1 MMKRKNK
8 KLNSKIL
15 KIRKGKPMKKIL
27 FTAYSL
33 EVGGIEKALMTLLNY
48 LSSQEKYD
56 ITLVLEEKK
65 GMFLNDLDKKIK
77 IIEYKPDNSKNV
89 LIRKFKNL
97 MKRIKFVLK
106 YKNKFDFSASYATYS
121 LPGSFIARTATIN
134 SCLWVHSEYMTF
146 FNNNKQEYMKFFN
159 KLKVE
164 KFKNIVFVSENA
176 KKIFD
181 ENYSKLKYKTQ
192 TIYNLIDYKDI
203 INKSKEQ
210 IEEKKSDV
218 YTFLNVGRH
227 TEKDKKLS
235 RIIEVAKMLKKD
247 NLQFRIIF
255 VGDGQDSEKYKEK
268 VKKNGLEKEIIFLG
282 NKKNPYP
289 YFKIADSFIMTSEY
303 EGFPVVYI
311 EALILGLPIIT
322 TNVSDSKKII
332 EDKYGIVLEK
342 NVDLIYNAMKKAIKD
357 GIKVTKEFNCQ
368 KYNNK
373 IKKELENLI
382 NNNSLN

>member
-121 LPGSFIARTATIN
+121 IPGSFITRTASKN
-134 SCLWVHSEYMTF
+134 NCLWVHSEYMTF

-303 EGFPVVYI
+303 EGFPVTYL
-311 EALILGLPIIT
+311 EAMILELPIIT
-322 TNVSDSKKII
+322 TDVSDSEEII
-332 EDKYGIVLEK
+332 AGKYGIIVEK
-342 NVDLIYNAMKKAIKD
+342 NVELIYNMMKMAIKK
-357 GIKVTKEFNCQ
+357 GIKPNEKFNGKE
-368 KYNNK
+368 YNKK
-373 IKKELENLI
+373 IENELFELI
-382 NNNSLN
+382 NK

>member
-121 LPGSFIARTATIN
+121 LPGSFIARLASKN

-146 FNNNKQEYMKFFN
+146 FNNNKQEYIKFFN
-159 KLKVE
+159 KLKVK

-181 ENYSKLKYKTQ
+181 GNYSKLKYKTQ

-210 IEEKKSDV
+210 IEEKKSDI

-255 VGDGQDSEKYKEK
+255 VGDGQDSEKYKEE

-303 EGFPVVYI
+303 EGFPVTYL
-311 EALILGLPIIT
+311 EAMILELPIIT
-322 TNVSDSKKII
+322 TDVSDSEEII
-332 EDKYGIVLEK
+332 AGKYGIIVEK
-342 NVDLIYNAMKKAIKD
+342 NVELIYNMMKMAIKK
-357 GIKVTKEFNCQ
+357 GIKPNEKFNGKE
-368 KYNNK
+368 YNKK
-373 IKKELENLI
+373 IENELFELI
-382 NNNSLN
+382 NK

>member
-121 LPGSFIARTATIN
+121 LPGSFIARTATKN

-146 FNNNKQEYMKFFN
+146 FNDNKQEYIKFFN

-303 EGFPVVYI
+303 EGFPVTYL
-311 EALILGLPIIT
+311 EAMILELPIIT
-322 TNVSDSKKII
+322 TDVSDSEEII
-332 EDKYGIVLEK
+332 AGKYGIIVEK
-342 NVDLIYNAMKKAIKD
+342 NVELIYNMMKMAIKK
-357 GIKVTKEFNCQ
+357 GIKPNEKFNGKE
-368 KYNNK
+368 YNKK
-373 IKKELENLI
+373 IENELFELI
-382 NNNSLN
+382 NK